1 MRYRWLFRMDL
12 TTIQSCSTRR
22 ALVFVLFKVFTVPS
36 ICFVLELVL
45 PLYLTL
51 GEPFDSSWKR
61 PKKNRWIGY
70 GQVWKCW
77 DESGF
82 WWFLTWIWILYLYN
96 LKLVEKQL
104 VDCSTFK
111 IILSE
116 FLFQNDPYPDLSNKS
131 ANQGFFWVEISA
143 IKAIPS
149 AFVDLIFTRWLQTQ
163 CFSTCM

>member
-61 PKKNRWIGY
+61 PKKTDGLDMSGVKMLRW
-70 GQVWKCW
+70 KR
-77 DESGF
+77 
-82 WWFLTWIWILYLYN
+82 FLVVFN
-96 LKLVEKQL
+96 LDLDFVPVQFETCRKTACR
-104 VDCSTFK
+104 CSTFK